1 VQQTAAALAEAARAA
16 GPRGA
21 RRKGIDEAVN
31 HLSGKAGH
39 LLRHRP

>member
-1 VQQTAAALAEAARAA
+1 MQQTAAAREEAARAA

-31 HLSGKAGH
+31 HLSGKAEH
-39 LLRHRP
+39 LLRHPP